1 MLYQIQVR
9 GHLDARWE
17 AMFAGFS
24 INHQVTPAGQ
34 PITVITGQ
42 VADQSA
48 LYGLISRLR
57 NLGVDLISIQPQPG
71 GDEGPTNKAE

>member
-24 INHQVTPAGQ
+24 IIHQVTSAGQ